1 MRRLFLGIFLCAVSV
16 AVGKL
21 SLIGQE
27 TGAPANPKQSEELVS
42 PEAVQGC
49 YELTLSPWFPE
60 MRLGEDEEIITPPP
74 RIRLFAEKGTDGD
87 ESKGYLVRPAPGVQ
101 PSVHSSTYWVPKG
114 PKSLEIT
121 FTTGFS
127 GLVMG
132 LKTSDA
138 ETLHGRA
145 STFWDFK
152 RKKQTAEVMA
162 RRVPCEKQ

>member
-1 MRRLFLGIFLCAVSV
+1 MGSVLCAMSIGWGTVC
-16 AVGKL
+16 VGQQD
-21 SLIGQE
+21 SN
-27 TGAPANPKQSEELVS
+27 APATARQSEELVR
-42 PEAVQGC
+42 PEAIQGC

-60 MRLGEDEEIITPPP
+60 MRLGEEEQIITPPP
-74 RIRLFAEKGTDGD
+74 RIRLFAEKGTEGE
-87 ESKGYLVRPAPGVQ
+87 ESKGYLVRAAPGVQ
-101 PSVHSSTYWVPKG
+101 PSVHSSTYWMPKG
-114 PKSLEIT
+114 SKSLEIT

-127 GLVMG
+127 GVVMG

-145 STFWDFK
+145 TTFWDFK